1 LYSNLLNLTDTV
13 KEKEWKT
20 ILQHIS
26 GTFEP
31 GTLTAIM
38 GSSGAGKTTV
48 LNVLAGRL
56 KGKKEGT
63 VLLNGIPMESA
74 PPVIRKQIAYVMQDD
89 LLLSTQTPREIIKF
103 SALLRIPN
111 TYSKEEKQ
119 QRVDSIIAQ
128 V

>member
-1 LYSNLLNLTDTV
+1 
-13 KEKEWKT
+13 
-20 ILQHIS
+20 
-26 GTFEP
+26 
-31 GTLTAIM
+31 M

-111 TYSKEEKQ
+111 VYSKEEKE
-119 QRVDSIIAQ
+119 QRVESIIAQ

>member
-1 LYSNLLNLTDTV
+1 LYSNLLKLTDTV